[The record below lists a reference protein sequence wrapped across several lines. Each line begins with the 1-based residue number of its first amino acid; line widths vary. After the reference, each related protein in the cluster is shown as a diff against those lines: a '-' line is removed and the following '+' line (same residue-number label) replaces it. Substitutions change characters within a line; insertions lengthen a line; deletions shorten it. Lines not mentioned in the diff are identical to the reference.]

1 MTGGYSSRHNCMYV
15 VVAVAAE
22 MDSNPGRRM
31 YFNFSLVQT
40 FFESSIWAGL
50 STIDLVPNLL
60 SFRQLVP

>member
-1 MTGGYSSRHNCMYV
+1 MYV